1 MAKTDPVIEKYLPD
15 LRNLCNEFEKKVI
28 EQEEWAGRLAM
39 LFWAI
44 SVLFVLWLL
53 IDEKA
58 IWYFAV
64 GFICFTS
71 ELFAFLFGAG
81 FLLYG
86 PRSKAN
92 SMRDGLTQVQRSIT
106 LLEQNEVR
114 EACEIW
120 DHLWSIDGLDVDGHY
135 IIGEIKDEYEEKHK
149 VGVGYGSEYY

>member
-1 MAKTDPVIEKYLPD
+1 MTKTDSVIKKHLPA
-15 LRNLCNEFEKKVI
+15 LGALCNEFEKKVI
-28 EQEEWAGRLAM
+28 AQEEWADKLAM

-44 SVLFVLWLL
+44 LVLFVLWLL

-92 SMRDGLTQVQRSIT
+92 SMRSGLTQIQRSIT
-106 LLEQNEVR
+106 LLERNEVR

-120 DHLWSIDGLDVDGHY
+120 DHLWSIDGLDVDGHS
-135 IIGEIKDEYEEKHK
+135 IIRELKWEYEEKHK
-149 VGVGYGSEYY
+149 VGVGYDSEYY

>member
-1 MAKTDPVIEKYLPD
+1 MAKIDPVIEKHLPS

-28 EQEEWAGRLAM
+28 EQDEWAGKLAM
-39 LFWAI
+39 LFWALLA
-44 SVLFVLWLL
+44 LFVLWL
-53 IDEKA
+53 IFDERA

-92 SMRDGLTQVQRSIT
+92 SMRDGLTQVQRSIA

-120 DHLWSIDGLDVDGHY
+120 DHLWSIEGLDVDGHS
-135 IIGEIKDEYEEKHK
+135 IIRELKDEYEEKHQ
-149 VGVGYGSEYY
+149 VGIYRSPYY

>member
-58 IWYFAV
+58 IWYLAA

-81 FLLYG
+81 FLL
-86 PRSKAN
+86 
-92 SMRDGLTQVQRSIT
+92 
-106 LLEQNEVR
+106 
-114 EACEIW
+114 
-120 DHLWSIDGLDVDGHY
+120 
-135 IIGEIKDEYEEKHK
+135 
-149 VGVGYGSEYY
+149 